1 MERWKDLSRGSIL
14 SLLGIKRVYGVK
26 DDLYGSTSSQTNYY
40 QITNMSK
47 RQQFSVKFSELPDG
61 EYEL

>member
-40 QITNMSK
+40 QITNMS
-47 RQQFSVKFSELPDG
+47 
-61 EYEL
+61 